1 MGVLVRQRPKD
12 SGIWYLV
19 INHQGHRKSKKV
31 GANKKKAAEVANI
44 VRANLL
50 LGRPLLGKEDQP
62 KVPTLKEYY
71 RRFESTYMET
81 AIKESSYIVDESAFR
96 VHTLPQLGNLRLD
109 QINGGHIED
118 FISVLMGKDLGKHSI
133 KVVLGS
139 LRLLLNNAIEKG
151 LIKENPVSG
160 AGKLYRQA
168 PVRHEDIEPLSEE
181 ESLLLLQ
188 AASEWEAEHFP
199 LFLCVLH
206 TGLRGGEVIGLQW
219 GDIDWSGKFME
230 IRRQVVRG
238 KLTTLKT
245 KHGRRRVDLSGDLL
259 ATFSALKTSRQE
271 KALKGGS
278 SEISKW
284 VFAND
289 QGDRMGIDYIK
300 AKVFTRILSKAGLRK
315 IRFHDLRHTYASQ
328 LLANG
333 VPATYVSRQLG
344 HSNPKITW
352 GVYAHW
358 APGENQRQ
366 AVNQLPSLNRI
377 SGGLDQAKAQMG
389 RN

>member
-1 MGVLVRQRPKD
+1 
-12 SGIWYLV
+12 V

-31 GANKKKAAEVANI
+31 GANKKKAEEVANI

-160 AGKLYRQA
+160 VGKLCRQA